1 MKNSVLASE
10 SFSRGNTH
18 YFLDLRLASNQANY
32 FLFTQSSLLPDHSY
46 KRNTLVIWDK
56 DIEDFIA
63 GLSSLLHMAAYL
75 DQQDVTVHQVR
86 EETQQLALKGIKAM
100 EPGMR
105 PREKLVSSG
114 AGSLS
119 DAELLALLIRSGS
132 ADESVVEL
140 GGRIMALAGDDP
152 KKLDGLE
159 FAHLCRLKGMGLA
172 KSSAVLSAIELS
184 RRMRKPEAVL
194 SPLWVSSGTGGH

>member
-18 YFLDLRLASNQANY
+18 YFLDLRLATNQANY

-63 GLSSLLHMAAYL
+63 GLSSLLHVAAYL

-119 DAELLALLIRSGS
+119 DAELLALLIGSGS
-132 ADESVVEL
+132 ADESAVEL
-140 GGRIMALAGDDP
+140 GGRIMALVGNDP
-152 KKLDGLE
+152 KKLDGLD
-159 FAHLCRLKGMGLA
+159 FAGLFGLKGMGLA

-184 RRMRKPEAVL
+184 RRMRKPEAIL
-194 SPLWVSSGTGGH
+194 RPLWVSSGTGGH